1 MARRRPP
8 LDTGVLARTAE
19 AATLDAMTESAAER
33 GNAEVVEVVKSP
45 NFNIP
50 NTLTVFRIA
59 LIPGILYSFD
69 GRFANHQLV
78 AFALFVAAS
87 ISDSLD
93 GRIARRYAKVTTV
106 GKFLDP
112 LADKLLILAV
122 LVLLVQDA
130 LLPAWVV
137 VVIVGRE
144 LLITGLRTV
153 GAAQGLIIA
162 ATPFGKTKT
171 ISQMLAVG
179 LLMLE
184 RPYPALSGITG
195 VAVALAV
202 VFTVFSGLDYFWRYR
217 RLLYR

>member
-1 MARRRPP
+1 MGSGWSLRP
-8 LDTGVLARTAE
+8 
-19 AATLDAMTESAAER
+19 ATQRAVTFLPTTLKAMSDQGAER
-33 GNAEVVEVVKSP
+33 GAADASRRVKNP
-45 NFNIP
+45 NMNIP
-50 NTLTVFRIA
+50 NALTVFRLV
-59 LIPGILYSFD
+59 LIPPILFSFL
-69 GRFANHQLV
+69 GRFPHHHLV
-78 AFALFVAAS
+78 AFALFLVAS

-93 GRIARRYAKVTTV
+93 GRIARRYATVTTI

-122 LVLLVQDA
+122 LALLVQDA

-137 VVIVGRE
+137 VVILGRE
-144 LLITGLRTV
+144 LLITGLRTI

-184 RPYPALSGITG
+184 RPYPTLSGIAS
-195 VAVALAV
+195 VAVGLAIL
-202 VFTVFSGLDYFWRYR
+202 FTVFSGLDYFWRYR